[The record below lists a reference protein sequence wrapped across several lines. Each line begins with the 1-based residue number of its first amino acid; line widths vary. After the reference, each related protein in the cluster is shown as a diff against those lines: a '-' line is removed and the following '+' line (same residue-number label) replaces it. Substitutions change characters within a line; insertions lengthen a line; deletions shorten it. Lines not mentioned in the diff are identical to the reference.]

1 MTMEKLRLESID
13 GDQYT
18 IELMFNPNELDF
30 QLKTALTEDQGART
44 EQEGIPK
51 VSFAYPNAVIVNIKD
66 MIYDTYETGDG
77 VKQYIERLTKAT
89 KFIESKK
96 RPPIYMLT
104 WGQNKFLLCFVESLK
119 YQLTMFKPDG
129 TPVRAKA
136 SVTLKQVD
144 PQEVLNAGGGLVA
157 NRESYDRFNPDS
169 SWSGSQNYQNV
180 PRNNGNAQP
189 SPN

>member
-1 MTMEKLRLESID
+1 MSLEKLRLESID

-18 IELMFNPNELDF
+18 IELMFNPTQLDF
-30 QLKTALTEDQGART
+30 KLKTALTEDQGART

-66 MIYDTYETGDG
+66 MIYDTYEDGSG
-77 VKQYIERLTKAT
+77 VKDYIDRLTKAT

-104 WGQNKFLLCFVESLK
+104 WGQNKFLLCFVENLN
-119 YQLTMFKPDG
+119 YQLVMFKPDG

-144 PQEVLNAGGGLVA
+144 PEEVMSAGGGLSSD
-157 NRESYDRFNPDS
+157 RENYDRFNPDS
-169 SWSGSQNYQNV
+169 QWSGS
-180 PRNNGNAQP
+180 
-189 SPN
+189 